1 MDNKVKFS
9 VLIPIYNEEK
19 CIEDTIKK
27 CHAAM
32 AASGCAYEIIAIND
46 GSGDRSGEILSGIG
60 NIKLLENAYN
70 LGYGASLK
78 KGLKAAKGEWIII
91 TDADGTYPID
101 KIPELV
107 SQTAKYDMVVGNR
120 QTDNDY
126 FGRRPAKW
134 MLKKIAGF
142 VAGREIP
149 DLNSGLR
156 VFRRDMAME
165 FYSLYP
171 SGFSFT
177 STITLAALSSD
188 YTVKY
193 VDIPYYKRVGQ
204 SGIRPVHFFAF
215 INLIIKM
222 FLLI

>member
-1 MDNKVKFS
+1 MQ
-9 VLIPIYNEEK
+9 
-19 CIEDTIKK
+19 
-27 CHAAM
+27 
-32 AASGCAYEIIAIND
+32 
-46 GSGDRSGEILSGIG
+46 
-60 NIKLLENAYN
+60 NAYN

-78 KGLKAAKGEWIII
+78 KGLKTARGEWIII

-101 KIPELV
+101 KIPELIKH
-107 SQTAKYDMVVGNR
+107 TPKYDMVVGSR

-126 FGRRPAKW
+126 FGRRPAKYI
-134 MLKKIAGF
+134 LKKIAGF
-142 VAGREIP
+142 VVGRNIP

-156 VFRRDMAME
+156 VFRRDVAME

-177 STITLAALSSD
+177 STITLACMSSD

-193 VDIPYYKRVGQ
+193 VDIPYYKRVGS
-204 SGIRPVHFFAF
+204 SGIKPFHFFAF

-222 FLLI
+222 FLYFKPLRMLSPIAGITLIIGIARTFRDVSAQGYIGSLAIMITFTAFFLFVVAFVTEVIIISKRN